1 MGWSDATDIT
11 GDGRKMGLNAGGNG
25 EGKID
30 HPVYLGPNDGPD
42 GGGQWMPAGTVVY
55 RTLYP
60 ANGESSGGNGQ
71 AGNAWGSNRI
81 NNVSGS
87 GQPQINDAAYPKG

>member
-11 GDGRKMGLNAGGNG
+11 GYGRKMGLNACGNG
-25 EGKID
+25 EGRLD
-30 HPVYLGPNDGPD
+30 SVHYLGVQGDGTS
-42 GGGQWMPAGTVVY
+42 MPAGTITY
-55 RTLYP
+55 RTLYA

-71 AGNAWGSNRI
+71 AGNAWGTNRL

-87 GQPQINDAAYPKG
+87 GQPQLPSAQYPRN